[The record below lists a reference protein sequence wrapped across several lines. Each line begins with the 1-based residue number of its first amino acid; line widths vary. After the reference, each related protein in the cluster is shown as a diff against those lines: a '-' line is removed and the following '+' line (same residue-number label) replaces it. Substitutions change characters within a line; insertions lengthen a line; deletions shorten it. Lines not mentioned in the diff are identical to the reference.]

1 MRFTDDLWFAIV
13 VWKDNVIPAMCGR
26 GEGDTIDVGVREG
39 GGEDGVRR

>member
-26 GEGDTIDVGVREG
+26 GEGDTMDVEERGVG
-39 GGEDGVRR
+39 